1 MGKEQEIIEKARN
14 LFMKY
19 GFRSITMDDL
29 AHELSI
35 SKKTLYQ
42 FFKDKADLVRKIT
55 HAEIKKMSEHMH
67 EITLKSNNTI
77 DRMIKINVLVIE
89 MRRNTPANVKYDLEK
104 YYPEIAEEIKKSM
117 EQKMFE
123 AIKENHEQGKKEGVI
138 RPDLETNIIASLQVC
153 RTNIIENMI
162 KNLDGYNYE
171 QILNEIFDYHIRAIT
186 TPKGLEYY
194 LKNYKNRL

>member
-1 MGKEQEIIEKARN
+1 MEKEHEIIEKARN

-35 SKKTLYQ
+35 SKKTLYN
-42 FFKDKADLVRKIT
+42 FIKDKADLIRKIT
-55 HAEIKKMSEHMH
+55 HAEIMKMTKHMRDIF
-67 EITLKSNNTI
+67 ENSANTI

-89 MRRNTPANVKYDLEK
+89 MRRNTPANVKYDLQK
-104 YYPEIAEEIKKSM
+104 YYPEIAEEVKKLL

-123 AIKENHEQGKKEGVI
+123 AIKENHELGKKEGVI
-138 RPDLETNIIASLQVC
+138 RLDLETDIIASLQVC
-153 RTNIIENMI
+153 RSNIIENI
-162 KNLDGYNYE
+162 IEILDKYNYE
-171 QILNEIFDYHIRAIT
+171 KILNEIFDYHIRAIT

-194 LKNYKNRL
+194 LKNYKNNL